1 MLFHSLL
8 ASIIFA
14 EKSTIYYFVGVPLEL
29 INHFALEAFKIFFF
43 CLRFL
48 IFLLS
53 CVCGSLYVY
62 LSWSSF
68 SFLDVYINI
77 FQ

>member
-43 CLRFL
+43 LSSVFDIFTIMCLW
-48 IFLLS
+48 I
-53 CVCGSLYVY
+53 SLR
-62 LSWSSF
+62 L
-68 SFLDVYINI
+68 SFLEFIQLPGCVH
-77 FQ
+77 